1 MFNVKNNLSS
11 KVINYLL
18 YNETENHYNLRRG
31 IEFRIQFVNLVDP
44 CVVHHG
50 SENFSLLDP
59 KKWEIVLSLKKLL
72 LLTVSESKPG
82 NGYQLVVPVGF
93 VEIALV

>member
-1 MFNVKNNLSS
+1 MFNIKNNLTS
-11 KVINYLL
+11 KVINYFF
-18 YNETENHYNLRRG
+18 YNETENHYNIRRG
-31 IEFRIQFVNLVDP
+31 IEFRIQFANLVDP